1 MQLSSGAGMLGLCIV
16 VRLNYTGVRIFLLLT
31 VVNILQVILLLFWG
45 GGKVGRTYLCTNSAL
60 HLSDITL
67 KVLTATVFVTLTCA
81 QYFICNF

>member
-45 GGKVGRTYLCTNSAL
+45 GGEGGKNLFMYKFCIAFVRYNLEGSHCYSVCNFDLCT
-60 HLSDITL
+60 
-67 KVLTATVFVTLTCA
+67 VFHM
-81 QYFICNF
+81 